1 MEYIWWFLHSGFLF
15 MDKRWHFV
23 ESSVYIPDVKT
34 ILATSPKRCKYKF
47 KKHIEKRFL
56 SDIYWCPKIIGIV
69 VLGTWV
75 NNKHHNTVEFF
86 VSFVSKTSI
95 NLSKVYTRSASDEAV
110 ILYSFFKMYYLTRHT
125 NLMADKRFSLFD
137 ECATLSVPDVIY
149 SKRMHLFFLRDQ

>member
-1 MEYIWWFLHSGFLF
+1 M
-15 MDKRWHFV
+15 
-23 ESSVYIPDVKT
+23 
-34 ILATSPKRCKYKF
+34 PKNYWNCK
-47 KKHIEKRFL
+47 
-56 SDIYWCPKIIGIV
+56 

-86 VSFVSKTSI
+86 VSFVPKTSI

-149 SKRMHLFFLRDQ
+149 SRRMHLFFLRDQ